1 MNSFQSFYRIIN
13 MNGITTTAINLLRFF
28 LIQFSFLALS
38 VHVKSQHSEFTINHF
53 TTKDG
58 LSQSFVLSILQD
70 SKGFMWFGTQDG
82 LNRYDGYQFI
92 FYKADPTD
100 STTISGNVIRGLI
113 EDKYG
118 NIWIATNHYGVNVFN
133 RKTEKFTRFLH
144 NPHNVNSISNNNITC
159 LAKDSTG
166 SIWIGTQN
174 GLNKFDNKTRQF
186 IRYTSRNLIHPIS
199 NDSISALCVDT
210 SGKIWASATGNIVNR
225 INPEN
230 NKIDFFTITKEK
242 KEWNI
247 VGYLCN
253 TPDNNICVSHG
264 NTTDNYGSVIKSMST
279 NRGLLIP
286 IENYFNEVNVV
297 FHYLK
302 CSRDFTWLRVL
313 PLFGKHSGLYYFNNK
328 NLPLKPKPII
338 NESIL
343 CFYEDRQNVVW
354 IGTENGFFRIE
365 KNKSIIYNY
374 SKKNSKLSDNFIR
387 SIQEINNDIWIGT
400 SRGLS
405 ILTKEN
411 KWEIYLQ
418 DKKNIPDETI
428 NTIFVD
434 SINSQILV
442 GTKKGISKYNK
453 ITKQFQSIY
462 NILTHPTVKPEAVW
476 SFQRDKDTN
485 LWIGTKV
492 DGIYV
497 FNKKK
502 KLINHYYYDST
513 ATSISNNN
521 IWHMQTDAQ
530 GNLWI
535 GTSYGLNR
543 WMPESK
549 TFKKYFH
556 NPKDPH
562 SICGNDIWWIH
573 IDDKKRMWI
582 TAVEGGISLYN
593 PITDNFTSITVKEGL
608 PTSAVYGNLS
618 DRKGRIWISTS
629 VGIVIYD
636 PETKSFS
643 RLFGENDGLQGNEFT
658 RKAMF
663 KSPSGRLFFG
673 GTNGLSCFYP
683 DDIYT
688 NEYIP
693 PIVVTNF
700 RIFDKL
706 IDNEIINGD
715 TIIVNYNQNFL
726 SFEFS
731 ALNYKNTKQNQYAY
745 YLENFNHTWIYS
757 RHQNHASY
765 TNLDPGSYNLR
776 IKGSNNDEVWNNDGI
791 SITLIILPPWWMTIW
806 FRIIFII
813 FIMTLVIISV
823 YIWIQSIHKRHTME
837 QRVLN
842 TQLQAL
848 RSQMNP
854 HFIFNSLNSIQYL
867 ILNNDEFEASEYLSK
882 FAKLVRKILENSK
895 MPSIPLRSELEYL
908 SLYLQLEMFR
918 FQNSITYEIKTSPKI
933 FQEEYH
939 IPSMIIQPYVENAIR
954 HGLRHKHST
963 GHLEISLDIED
974 IFIHCTITDN
984 GVGRAKA
991 AEIKQ
996 HNQTVHTSM
1005 AMETTQERLEI
1016 LNTDKKKRI
1025 SVVITDL
1032 YDCNGAASGTKVDL
1046 YIPIFNN

>member
-1 MNSFQSFYRIIN
+1 MKQTKESLRFIN
-13 MNGITTTAINLLRFF
+13 FF
-28 LIQFSFLALS
+28 LINFLFLILS
-38 VHVKSQHSEFTINHF
+38 IHVKSQSNEFTINHF

-70 SKGFMWFGTQDG
+70 SKGFMWLGTQGG

-92 FYKADPTD
+92 SYKSNPTD
-100 STTISGNVIRGLI
+100 TTTISGNVIRGLV

-144 NPHNVNSISNNNITC
+144 NPYDARSISNNNITC
-159 LAKDSTG
+159 LVKDSLG
-166 SIWIGTQN
+166 SIWVGTQK
-174 GLNKFDNKTRQF
+174 GLNKFDHKTKQF
-186 IRYTSRNLIHPIS
+186 IRYTSSDLVYHIS

-210 SGKIWASATGNIVNR
+210 SGKVWASATGNTINC

-230 NKIDFFTITKEK
+230 NKIDFFAITTKK

-253 TPDNNICVSHG
+253 TPDNSICVSHG
-264 NTTDNYGSVIKSMST
+264 NTTDNYGSVINSTST
-279 NRGLLIP
+279 NRGFLIP
-286 IENYFNEVNVV
+286 IEDYFNKVNVV

-302 CSRDFTWLRVL
+302 CSKKITWLRVL
-313 PLFGKHSGLYYFNNK
+313 PLFGKYSGLYYFNNTT
-328 NLPLKPKPII
+328 LPLKPEPII
-338 NESIL
+338 NENIL
-343 CFYEDRQNVVW
+343 CFYEDAQNIIWV
-354 IGTENGFFRIE
+354 GTENGFFRVE
-365 KNKSIIYNY
+365 KNKSTIHNY

-387 SIQEINNDIWIGT
+387 SICEINNDIWIGT

-411 KWEIYLQ
+411 KWEVYLQ
-418 DKKNIPDETI
+418 DTKNIPDETI
-428 NTIFVD
+428 NTIFID
-434 SINSQILV
+434 SIDSQILL
-442 GTKKGISKYNK
+442 GTKKGISAYNK
-453 ITKQFQSIY
+453 KNKKFQPVY
-462 NILTHPTVKPEAVW
+462 NILNPPTVKPEAVW
-476 SFQRDKDTN
+476 SFQRDNDSN
-485 LWIGTKV
+485 LWVGTKV

-502 KLINHYYYDST
+502 KLVYHFYYDSSV
-513 ATSISNNN
+513 TSISNNN

-556 NPKDPH
+556 NPNDPY

-573 IDDKKRMWI
+573 IDDQKRMWV

-593 PITDNFTSITVKEGL
+593 PTTDNFSSITVKEGL
-608 PTSAVYGNLS
+608 PTSAIYGNIS
-618 DRKGRIWISTS
+618 DKEGKIWISTS
-629 VGIVIYD
+629 IGILTYN
-636 PETKSFS
+636 PATKKFS
-643 RLFGENDGLQGNEFT
+643 RFFGENDGLQGNEFT

-663 KSPSGRLFFG
+663 KSSSGKLFFG
-673 GTNGLSCFYP
+673 GINGVSCFYP

-693 PIVVTNF
+693 PIAITSF

-706 IDNEIINGD
+706 IDNEVANGD
-715 TIIVNYNQNFL
+715 TITVNYDQNFL

-731 ALNYKNTKQNQYAY
+731 ALSYKNTQQNQYAY
-745 YLENFNHTWIYS
+745 YLENFNQTWIYS

-765 TNLDPGSYNLR
+765 TNLDPGSYILR
-776 IKGSNNDEVWNNDGI
+776 IKGSNNDEVWNEEGI
-791 SITLIILPPWWMTIW
+791 SITLIILPPWWMTAW
-806 FRIIFII
+806 FRIAFSVFII
-813 FIMTLVIISV
+813 AIITTSI
-823 YIWIQSIHKRHTME
+823 YAWIQAIHKRHAME

-882 FAKLVRKILENSK
+882 FAKLVRKILENSRVS
-895 MPSIPLRSELEYL
+895 SILLSSELEYL

-918 FQNSITYEIKTSPKI
+918 FQHSITYEIKTSPKVL
-933 FQEEYH
+933 QEEYH

-954 HGLRHKHST
+954 HGLRHKHGA
-963 GHLEISLDIED
+963 GHLEISLDIEGS
-974 IFIHCTITDN
+974 FIHCIIRDN

-996 HNQTVHTSM
+996 HNQNIHTSI
-1005 AMETTQERLEI
+1005 AMETTQERLNI
-1016 LNTDKKKRI
+1016 LNTDKKNRI
-1025 SVVITDL
+1025 SVIITDL
-1032 YDCNGAASGTKVDL
+1032 YDNNGIASGTKVDL
-1046 YIPIFNN
+1046 YIPILNN